1 LNGWA
6 ILLGVFL
13 LYGYFILRTRWGMY
27 RLARFSLL
35 ANTQLRPYSVI
46 IAAHN
51 EAKNITPCFEAL
63 IQQDYPPELY
73 EIILAADRCSD
84 ETVAKA
90 QAFRKEFPNLK
101 ILEIHRTPP
110 AVSPKKYALSRAV
123 EAAAHEHLLF
133 LDADVV
139 PGPKHL
145 RAMNRYFAEDTAAVV
160 SLMKF
165 FPPQT
170 FWQKFLMFEKLVSW
184 CIAGAG
190 IGWKRPLIAYGG
202 NWGYTKSAFE
212 KVRGFEEIEYS
223 LSGDDDLLL
232 QKMGEL
238 NLPMQMCLD
247 SQGWIRTAPPET
259 FTQFQRQ
266 RRRHFSAGK
275 KYRFCLQAGYFLFH
289 TANLILW
296 IAGLFYWPAL
306 GGLLLKLLGD
316 WLIIRQGKKLF
327 REEFSFPAAILFDFL
342 YLVYNTLIG
351 PLGYIGKVKW

>member
-6 ILLGVFL
+6 ILLGGFL

-232 QKMGEL
+232 QK
-238 NLPMQMCLD
+238 
-247 SQGWIRTAPPET
+247 
-259 FTQFQRQ
+259 
-266 RRRHFSAGK
+266 
-275 KYRFCLQAGYFLFH
+275 H